1 MKFTDLEIDRITEF
15 LRRGEQLPKEF
26 KERIL
31 FQSDDHTTEEGPI
44 HESGYSGMTLY
55 KAREKLEKDLILRAL
70 SENGNIIRKTA
81 ADLGISRPTL
91 YVFMEKLKIPKP
103 KPDAKIYGK

>member
-15 LRRGEQLPKEF
+15 LRRGEPLPKEF
-26 KERIL
+26 KERML
-31 FQSDDHTTEEGPI
+31 FQSDDHTTQEGPI
-44 HESGYSGMTLY
+44 HESGYAGMTFY
-55 KAREKLEKDLILRAL
+55 EAREKLEKNLILRAL
-70 SENGNIIRKTA
+70 SENGNIVKKAA